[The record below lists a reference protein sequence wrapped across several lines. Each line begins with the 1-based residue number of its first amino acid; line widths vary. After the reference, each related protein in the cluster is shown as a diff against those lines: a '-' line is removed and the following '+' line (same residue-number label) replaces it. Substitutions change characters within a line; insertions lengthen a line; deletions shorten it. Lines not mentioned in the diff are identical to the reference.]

1 MITNQVHWLS
11 GALCEFCRSDYVAI
25 RLNTGFVFIEANIG
39 VQSRHTDINAR
50 LARDVVR
57 IGFPEFAFVKNIF
70 REFNYVDMIVIA
82 VPHGGVQIAWLW
94 SLRYHSPL
102 AKCNAHIG
110 FAIEFSSIGTL
121 ARLVVCKRA
130 MSL

>member
-1 MITNQVHWLS
+1 MECVIGHRVKDFI
-11 GALCEFCRSDYVAI
+11 EFGQQSQTIVLYVAI

-57 IGFPEFAFVKNIF
+57 IGFPELAFVKNIL

-82 VPHGGVQIAWLW
+82 VPHGGVHIAWLW
-94 SLRYHSPL
+94 SLR
-102 AKCNAHIG
+102 
-110 FAIEFSSIGTL
+110 
-121 ARLVVCKRA
+121 
-130 MSL
+130 